1 MTFWTYLLDN
11 ANYYLVVLVTLFL
24 YDVVDLY
31 IELKNFRF
39 LRRLPFFAYYLVVAF
54 FSIAALEAGYL
65 LNLFTTES
73 KYVIAFFVPLIFA
86 IVLENLVVRIGDVE
100 KAIDLSEFF
109 DKFRFAIRESLI
121 RQEEITKVQIQTEL
135 LKSKIPNEE
144 ILDWCRFYSTD
155 EELKGLVNKIS
166 KMNKKGQRIEAI
178 KHLVRKAKDVAIAKI
193 LSRGASQ
200 NSGSINA
207 DSEKNH

>member
-1 MTFWTYLLDN
+1 VTFWTYLLDN
-11 ANYYLVVLVTLFL
+11 ANYYLVVLITLFL
-24 YDVVDLY
+24 YDLVDLY

-39 LRRLPFFAYYLVVAF
+39 LRRLPFLVYYLVAAF
-54 FSIAALEAGYL
+54 FSITTLEAGYL

-73 KYVIAFFVPLIFA
+73 KYVVAFFVPLIFA

-100 KAIDLSEFF
+100 KSIDLSEFF

-135 LKSKIPNEE
+135 LKSKISNEE

-155 EELKGLVNKIS
+155 EELKGLIDKIS
-166 KMNKKGQRIEAI
+166 KMSPKGQRIEAI
-178 KHLVRKAKDVAIAKI
+178 KYLVRKAKDVAIAKI
-193 LSRGASQ
+193 LSRGAS
-200 NSGSINA
+200 
-207 DSEKNH
+207 